1 MSEQPTVVTDNNDVS
16 LLRGLGA
23 PTRPCLI
30 VYSGPDAGQRFDLEP
45 GMQHLGRAPEAQV
58 RVEAPGVSRH
68 HAELL
73 VSAAGHVVLSDLGSA
88 NGTLV
93 NERRIEEP
101 TTLNDGDLVRVSKIV
116 LRFHSRNTL
125 DLLLHDRIYAQATL
139 DAGTGAFNRRFI
151 HDTLKQ
157 RFARAR
163 AAGRPLS
170 VVCYDLDHFKQVNDT
185 YGHASGDIVLRT
197 TTDIA
202 RAELRDGD
210 MLGRTGGEEFTIVLD
225 NTPVAGALELAERIR
240 GALEQFPIELP
251 DPLVKT
257 SSKPVEHRQT
267 VSMGVAEL
275 TPEMASEL
283 DLLQAG
289 DRALYEAKR
298 RGRNQVC
305 I

>member
-1 MSEQPTVVTDNNDVS
+1 MSDQPTVVIDVNDVS

-23 PTRPCLI
+23 PTQPCLI
-30 VYSGPDAGQRFDLEP
+30 LYSGADAGQRFDLEP
-45 GMQHLGRAPEAQV
+45 GMQHIGRAPEAQV
-58 RVEAPGVSRH
+58 RIDAPGVSRR

-73 VSAAGHVVLSDLGSA
+73 VSAAGQVVLSDLGSA

-93 NERRIEEP
+93 NEQRIEGP
-101 TTLNDGDLVRVSKIV
+101 TTLKDGDLVRVSKLV

-125 DLLLHDRIYAQATL
+125 DLLLHDRIYAQATI

-151 HDTLKQ
+151 HDMLKQ
-157 RFARAR
+157 RFAKSRAS
-163 AAGRPLS
+163 GRPLS
-170 VVCYDLDHFKQVNDT
+170 VICYDLDHFKQVNDT

-202 RAELRDGD
+202 RAELRDTD
-210 MLGRTGGEEFTIVLD
+210 TLGRTGGEEFTIVLEG
-225 NTPVAGALELAERIR
+225 TPVSGALELAERIR
-240 GALEQFPIELP
+240 AAMEQFPIELP

-275 TPEMASEL
+275 SPDMASEL